1 MVKFLLIIIGL
12 SNLSLAIVTSIDQI
26 ATDSQT
32 KLQWQDEVY
41 LESEGI
47 AENKEI
53 EEGKALNWENAI
65 KYCENLTL
73 GGKDDWRLPNKYEL
87 VSIVDYNESSSSTI
101 INGFINSSNDR
112 FWTSTSVYNKSDILY
127 IVLFG
132 VGVIITESKS
142 NVCLV
147 RCVRGGL

>member
-12 SNLSLAIVTSIDQI
+12 SNLSLAIVTSSNQI

-53 EEGKALNWENAI
+53 EEGKALNWGNAI
-65 KYCENLTL
+65 EYCENLTL
-73 GGKDDWRLPNKYEL
+73 GGNDDWRLPNKYEL
-87 VSIVDYNESSSSTI
+87 VSIVDYSESSSSTI
-101 INGFINSSNDR
+101 VNGFINTLNDR
-112 FWTSTSVYNKSDILY
+112 FWTSTSIDNSSDIY
-127 IVLFG
+127 IIIFG
-132 VGVIITESKS
+132 IGVIYSESKS